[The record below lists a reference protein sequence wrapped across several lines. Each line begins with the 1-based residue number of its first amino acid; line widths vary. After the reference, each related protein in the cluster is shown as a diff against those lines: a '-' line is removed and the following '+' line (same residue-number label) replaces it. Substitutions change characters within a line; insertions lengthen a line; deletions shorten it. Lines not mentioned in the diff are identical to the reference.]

1 VHYFFVKVIYFIV
14 VISCGC
20 SAFARDHRYA
30 AIVVDASGK
39 VLHAENAHAPRHPAS
54 MVKKMTLY
62 ILFEALRAKKIT
74 LKTRFSVSSLAA
86 RQIPCK
92 LGLQVGH
99 TISVEDIIKGMVTK
113 SANDASVVIAE
124 GLAGTLA
131 NFVSLMNKKAKKL
144 GMSSTR
150 FYNAS
155 GVPDARQITTAM
167 DMAILARA
175 LYHDFPEYYHYFKI
189 KNFDYKGTSHRN
201 HNHMLGPV
209 RGFHVDGCK
218 TGFVNASGFNI
229 STSAVKYGEKK
240 EPRRLFAVVMGGQSW
255 RSRDKR
261 ATELLEEGFDKAGAS
276 SRGDSNPVPDLKL
289 PDKSEVQAVSYER
302 SQQQALDESVAEVPI
317 SPQYDSS
324 DAQLLETSLKTAD
337 RSVPK
342 PRITSLNLPDIIA
355 REPAAPK
362 GRVVSRAVVKKTVTN
377 EAKVIPISAT
387 VVDGNQ
393 RALPPGW
400 VIPEAPAVPVKK
412 RMATVHLKKPAD

>member
-1 VHYFFVKVIYFIV
+1 VRYFFVNVIYFIV
-14 VISCGC
+14 AISLSCGC

-30 AIVVDASGK
+30 AVVVDASGK

-62 ILFEALRAKKIT
+62 ILFEALRAGKIT

-99 TISVEDIIKGMVTK
+99 TISVGDIIKGMVIK
-113 SANDASVVIAE
+113 SANDASVVFAE
-124 GLAGTLA
+124 GLAGSLA
-131 NFVSLMNKKAKKL
+131 NFVALMNKKAKKL
-144 GMSSTR
+144 GMTGTR

-209 RGFHVDGCK
+209 RDFHVDGCK

-229 STSAVKYGEKK
+229 STSAVKYGAKK
-240 EPRRLFAVVMGGQSW
+240 EPLRLFAVVMGGQSW
-255 RSRDKR
+255 RSRDER
-261 ATELLEEGFDKAGAS
+261 AAKLLEEGFYKAGAS
-276 SRGDSNPVPDLKL
+276 SRDSNPMLDLKL
-289 PDKSEVQAVSYER
+289 PDKSEFQAVSYEP
-302 SQQQALDESVAEVPI
+302 SQQQALDKSVAEVPVVP
-317 SPQYDSS
+317 SPQYGPG
-324 DAQLLETSLKTAD
+324 DAELLETSLKTP
-337 RSVPK
+337 VPK
-342 PRITSLNLPDIIA
+342 SRGELKLPGIIA
-355 REPAAPK
+355 REPAPK
-362 GRVVSRAVVKKTVTN
+362 GRAASKAEVKKTVKN

-400 VIPEAPAVPVKK
+400 VVPEAPAAPVKK
-412 RMATVHLKKPAD
+412 RMATVHLKKSAN